1 MVMNVDILDYMGKIG
16 EGVLTLISIGY
27 EDEYYEGTFYYT
39 KEMLALTVD
48 EKLEEKLESV
58 IEEWE
63 GYNDL
68 MLLLIKKV
76 VPIDEIISRLDEVDF
91 TPYLPKEDSDEQEII
106 YGEDIDDS
114 DIISRSSLTQNLSI
128 SNNF

>member
-16 EGVLTLISIGY
+16 EGVLTLISLGY

-48 EKLEEKLESV
+48 KKLEEKLESI

-68 MLLLIKKV
+68 MMLLIKKV
-76 VPIDEIISRLDEVDF
+76 VPIDEMISRLDEVDF
-91 TPYLPKEDSDEQEII
+91 TPYLPKENSDEQEII

-114 DIISRSSLTQNLSI
+114 DIISATQS
-128 SNNF
+128 